1 MRFTGWIFTGTG
13 AVGGVLLFLLRQTA
27 WFAAEQAKS
36 MSEAEEFV
44 TSAFWACVIMFLA
57 GVFLLIRS
65 VARKTEQ
72 WEQPPA
78 EEEPELWVCQCCG
91 TENSYEDQVC
101 RYCGM
106 PCGSTPRPRQA
117 FGGGDWVCPCCGR
130 VQPENAAVCLAC
142 GYDRFADTNQN
153 PY

>member
-1 MRFTGWIFTGTG
+1 MRFTGWIFTGGG
-13 AVGGVLLFLLRQTA
+13 AVGGLILFFLRRTA

-44 TSAFWACVIMFLA
+44 TSAFWACVLMLLV

-72 WEQPPA
+72 YEQPA
-78 EEEPELWVCQCCG
+78 AEEPELWVCQCCG
-91 TENSYEDQVC
+91 TENEYEDQVC

-106 PCGSTPRPRQA
+106 PYGSTPRSRQA
-117 FGGGDWVCPCCGR
+117 YGGGDWVCPCCGR
-130 VQPENAAVCLAC
+130 VLPENAAVCLNC

-153 PY
+153 FR